1 MDCAE
6 HRNAE
11 VAHCPQCLAM
21 YWKAQYDSLKASMG
35 RGEPVGY
42 VFRRSICS
50 DHDPADCEEYDDF
63 VSRADVGL
71 EELAEYEKHGMVM
84 EVYAKAPAVDD
95 AVLSAQDIE
104 AVLQWYDA
112 LNTMDRGGYLDEKDR
127 AVYEKIK
134 GGAV

>member
-1 MDCAE
+1 MTEFTQGVCADG
-6 HRNAE
+6 A
-11 VAHCPQCLAM
+11 AI
-21 YWKAQYDSLKASMG
+21 LKDGVMLTIEEIIDLLRRGDALMG

-63 VSRADVGL
+63 VSRADVDL

-84 EVYAKAPAVDD
+84 EVYAKAPAVDG
-95 AVLSAQDIE
+95 A
-104 AVLQWYDA
+104 
-112 LNTMDRGGYLDEKDR
+112 DRLPAEPD
-127 AVYEKIK
+127 